1 MQQQDTIPLLPAV
14 VASPFYLGRTL
25 TSTPPEQLQPVAAAE
40 LYRLVTQDLR
50 LAQQVHELRHARA
63 LDARAYGQLK
73 LRLPYFVGATF
84 GPAQRHLRNF
94 RHIGGL
100 VLDFDHL
107 PAAGHTSEALREQ
120 LRADA
125 RVWLAFVSPSG
136 EGLKVV
142 LGLSRPEHDAGRYAA
157 FYRAFAANFAA
168 RYGLSDCLD
177 GVTHDVARVCLLS
190 HDPAAYFNPTPVLLE
205 PEQEVDFGALVLE
218 AGYRRPA
225 KAPVVSATEA
235 LPPAGEDC
243 LVFPIA
249 ASVPVVPVA
258 MPVGAPSPGLLDELL
273 HRLNP
278 DRRPARAPALDPVQP
293 LQLNGLAVEV
303 TAAALAAGLGVGAIT
318 PISYGQ
324 CYRFELGR
332 QFGEVNVFYGKRGYT
347 LVKTTKSGSEPRLAE
362 AGRAVL
368 AALLFA
374 EAPAAVLLPV
384 SEELAPPF

>member
-1 MQQQDTIPLLPAV
+1 M
-14 VASPFYLGRTL
+14 
-25 TSTPPEQLQPVAAAE
+25 AAAE

-50 LAQQVHELRHARA
+50 LAQQVHELRQARA

-107 PAAGHTSEALREQ
+107 PAAGHTPEALREQ

-157 FYRAFAANFAA
+157 FYRVFAANFAA
-168 RYGLSDCLD
+168 CYGLSDCLD

-225 KAPVVSATEA
+225 KAPVVSATEVLHTEA
-235 LPPAGEDC
+235 LPPAGEDYT
-243 LVFPIA
+243 VFPITA
-249 ASVPVVPVA
+249 VA
-258 MPVGAPSPGLLDELL
+258 TPVGAPSPGLLDELL

-278 DRRPARAPALDPVQP
+278 ARRPARAPALDPVQP
-293 LQLNGLAVEV
+293 QQLDGLAAEV

-374 EAPAAVLLPV
+374 EVPAAVLPPV